1 MVSEKILI
9 RAQSSFSQF
18 FGDLGS
24 IILSNTEG
32 PMGKTI
38 AEKILGQHAGHE
50 VKAGDFVLAKVDLM
64 MGNDGSLPLVFEA
77 SRRIREFGVRSPER
91 TIMVLDHYCPSPSK
105 EVSRIQEEIRNF
117 AKKYDCILCDCGE
130 GICHR
135 LLPEN
140 GHVLPGMLV
149 VGADSHTVTYGALNL
164 FATGVGS
171 TDLAVAMNWGMLWF
185 RVPETIR
192 LQIDGNFPRGLFAKD
207 VALYIVGSMGSSG
220 AASRA
225 IEFGG
230 SAIDEMDVEGR
241 FTLCNM
247 MVEVG
252 AKAAI
257 IPFDEMADVWLNP
270 LKIEGDYQP
279 VKADDDA
286 QYEREVAYDISDLE
300 PQIAFPHQ
308 VDNVQPVSSARGIR
322 IDMAFLGTCTNG
334 GPEDLRIAA
343 RILEKR
349 KAHPGVQF
357 VVSPASRKVVEEA
370 LADGSYQTII
380 ESGAVINPPGC
391 GPCVGAHGGIPA
403 DHTNV
408 LSTANRNFLGRM
420 GNREAS
426 IYLCS
431 PATLAASV
439 LRGEITDPREFLV

>member
-1 MVSEKILI
+1 
-9 RAQSSFSQF
+9 
-18 FGDLGS
+18 
-24 IILSNTEG
+24 
-32 PMGKTI
+32 
-38 AEKILGQHAGHE
+38 
-50 VKAGDFVLAKVDLM
+50 
-64 MGNDGSLPLVFEA
+64 
-77 SRRIREFGVRSPER
+77 
-91 TIMVLDHYCPSPSK
+91 
-105 EVSRIQEEIRNF
+105 
-117 AKKYDCILCDCGE
+117 
-130 GICHR
+130 
-135 LLPEN
+135 
-140 GHVLPGMLV
+140 MLV

-185 RVPETIR
+185 RVPETIL
-192 LQIDGNFPRGLFAKD
+192 LQIEGKLPRGLCGKD

-225 IEFGG
+225 IEFRG

-252 AKAAI
+252 AEAAI
-257 IPFDEMADVWLNP
+257 MPFDEMTDGWLSA
-270 LKIEGDYQP
+270 LKIEGDYQS
-279 VKADDDA
+279 VKADEDA
-286 QYEREVAYDISDLE
+286 ESEREIAYDISDLE

-308 VDNVQPVSSARGIR
+308 VDNVQPVSSAGGIH

-334 GPEDLRIAA
+334 STEDLRIAA
-343 RILEKR
+343 GILEKR
-349 KAHPGVQF
+349 RVHPGVQF

-370 LADGSYQTII
+370 LANGSYQTLI
-380 ESGAVINPPGC
+380 ESGAMINPPGC